1 MSEQAFLVQAANVRE
16 AFRNIYNVA
25 TQIVLAGPIEVV
37 LRRPKRT
44 VSQNSKM
51 WPMLADVARQKQL
64 VINGVLVWAKP
75 EDWKDVFT
83 AALKR
88 EQRMAMGIDGGIVV
102 LGMRT
107 SRMRKKEFSDLI
119 ELIYAYGSENGI
131 VWSEPAL
138 LAYESYREAA

>member
-1 MSEQAFLVQAANVRE
+1 VQEQVFLVKAASVRE
-16 AFRNIYNVA
+16 AFKNIYSAA
-25 TQIVLAGPIEVV
+25 TQVVLAGPIEVV

-88 EQRMAMGIDGGIVV
+88 EQRMAMGIDGGLVV

-131 VWSEPAL
+131 AWSEPAL
-138 LAYESYREAA
+138 RAYESYREAA